1 MFTQNDWSP
10 LAWTLMFTF
19 MVFFVV
25 GLMGLLIFL
34 VARAGRATGAPAAD
48 ATRDQTRD
56 QKSEYADPRDL
67 RVPSPSPAPDDSQ
80 ASPPADQPASRRHL
94 RAG

>member
-10 LAWTLMFTF
+10 LAWTLMFTG

-48 ATRDQTRD
+48 ATRDQTGD
-56 QKSEYADPRDL
+56 QKSEYAEPRHL
-67 RVPSPSPAPDDSQ
+67 HVHPSTPAHDDTQ
-80 ASPPADQPASRRHL
+80 AWPPADQPASRKHL